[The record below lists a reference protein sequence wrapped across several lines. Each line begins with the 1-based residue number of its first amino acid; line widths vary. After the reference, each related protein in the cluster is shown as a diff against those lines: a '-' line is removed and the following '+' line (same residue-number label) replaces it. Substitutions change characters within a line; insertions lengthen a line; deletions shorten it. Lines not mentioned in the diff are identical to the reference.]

1 MSETIIRVSE
11 AAASE
16 IQRLLEAKGLDDSAI
31 RIEVRDLAARTYSL
45 RFVPRAER
53 SDDDVLLESR
63 GVALLLDSTS
73 ASRTAGASLDFIE
86 ELNSSGFRLENP
98 NRPALTGLAA
108 DVQEAIDRHVN
119 PMVAQHGGQV
129 LLIDVEDG
137 RVRLEFG
144 GGCQG
149 CGMVDVTLK
158 QGVETMLKEAV
169 PEITEIVDAT
179 DHGAGDNPYY
189 RPEAR

>member
-1 MSETIIRVSE
+1 MTETILSVSET
-11 AAASE
+11 AAGE
-16 IQRLLEAKGLDDSAI
+16 IQRLLETKGLDDSAI
-31 RIEVRDLAARTYSL
+31 RVEVRDLAGRMYSL
-45 RFVPRAER
+45 RFVPLAER
-53 SDDDVLLESR
+53 SDDDVLVESR
-63 GVALLLDSTS
+63 GVALLLDSRS
-73 ASRTAGASLDFIE
+73 ASRLAGASLEFLE

-98 NRPALTGLAA
+98 NRPPLTGLAA
-108 DVQEAIDRHVN
+108 DVQEAIDQHVN

-179 DHGAGDNPYY
+179 DHTAGDNPYY
-189 RPEAR
+189 EPEAR

>member
-1 MSETIIRVSE
+1 MSETIISVSE
-11 AAASE
+11 AAAAE

-31 RIEVRDLAARTYSL
+31 RVEVRDLAGRMYSL
-45 RFVPRAER
+45 RFVPRAEQT
-53 SDDDVLLESR
+53 DDDVLVESR
-63 GVALLLDSTS
+63 GAALLLDSRS
-73 ASRTAGASLDFIE
+73 ASRVAGASLDFVE

-98 NRPALTGLAA
+98 NRPPLIGLAA
-108 DVQEAIDRHVN
+108 EVQEAIDRHVS

-158 QGVETMLKEAV
+158 QGVETLLKEAV
-169 PEITEIVDAT
+169 PGIREIVDAT
-179 DHGAGDNPYY
+179 DHGAGDTPYY
-189 RPEAR
+189 PPEAR

>member
-1 MSETIIRVSE
+1 MPESIISVSE

-16 IQRLLEAKGLDDSAI
+16 IQRLLEAKSLDDSAI

-45 RFVPRAER
+45 RFVPRAEQ
-53 SDDDVLLESR
+53 SDDDVLMESR
-63 GVALLLDSTS
+63 GVALLLDPRS
-73 ASRTAGASLDFIE
+73 ASRVAGASLDFVE

-98 NRPALTGLAA
+98 NLPPLTGLAA
-108 DVQEAIDRHVN
+108 DVQEAIDQHVN

-129 LLIDVEDG
+129 LLIDVDDG

-144 GGCQG
+144 GGCKG

-169 PEITEIVDAT
+169 PAITEIVDAT
-179 DHGAGDNPYY
+179 DHAAGDNPYY
-189 RPEAR
+189 EPEAR

>member
-1 MSETIIRVSE
+1 MSEAIIRVSE

-73 ASRTAGASLDFIE
+73 ASRVAGASLDFIE

>member
-73 ASRTAGASLDFIE
+73 ASRVAGASLDFIE

>member
-1 MSETIIRVSE
+1 MTETILSVSET
-11 AAASE
+11 AAGE
-16 IQRLLEAKGLDDSAI
+16 IQRLLETKGLDDSAI
-31 RIEVRDLAARTYSL
+31 RVEVRDLAGRMYSL
-45 RFVPRAER
+45 RFVPLAER
-53 SDDDVLLESR
+53 SDDDVLVESR
-63 GVALLLDSTS
+63 GVTLLLDSRS
-73 ASRTAGASLDFIE
+73 ASRVAGASLEFLE

-98 NRPALTGLAA
+98 SRPPLTGLAA
-108 DVQEAIDRHVN
+108 DVQEAIDQHVN

-179 DHGAGDNPYY
+179 DHTAGDNPYY
-189 RPEAR
+189 EPEAR

>member
-1 MSETIIRVSE
+1 MSEAIISVTE
-11 AAASE
+11 TAAAE
-16 IQRLLEAKGLDDSAI
+16 IQRLLQAKDLEDSAI
-31 RIEVRDLAARTYSL
+31 RVEVRDLAGRMYNL
-45 RFVPRAER
+45 RFVPRTEQN
-53 SDDDVLLESR
+53 DDDVLVESR
-63 GVALLLDSTS
+63 GVALLLDSRS
-73 ASRTAGASLDFIE
+73 ASRVASASLDFVE

-98 NRPALTGLAA
+98 NRPPLTGLAA

-129 LLIDVEDG
+129 LLIDAVDG

-169 PEITEIVDAT
+169 PGITEIVDAT
-179 DHGAGDNPYY
+179 DHAAGDTPYY
-189 RPEAR
+189 PPEAP

>member
-73 ASRTAGASLDFIE
+73 ASRVAGASLDFIE

-129 LLIDVEDG
+129 LLIDVDDG

-144 GGCQG
+144 GGCKG

-169 PEITEIVDAT
+169 PAITEIVDAT
-179 DHGAGDNPYY
+179 DHAAGDNPYY
-189 RPEAR
+189 EPEAR

>member
-137 RVRLEFG
+137 LVRLEFG